1 MKRILSMLA
10 LSSLILMMS
19 CNKEDKTIEKDFQYK
34 VSSEVALKGETVTFS
49 DYSINVDSRQWTF
62 EDGTPATSSEAV
74 VNVTF
79 NAAGEKKA
87 TLTVNYSDGTK
98 DEATMTVK
106 VLDDLSA
113 EVAVAGLTEKG
124 CAKKGKEVTF
134 SLENVAGEPTSYSWT
149 FPGGTPA
156 TSTEASPK
164 VVWND
169 QINDVTVTCEI
180 TRAKDGAKFT
190 ATRHII
196 AGNYP
201 LLGSDE
207 TYDVYGFERG
217 NVNEGWYSW
226 AQFPGE
232 TEAGLRPASMTIADG
247 GANGT
252 SKCMKLNISAITDG
266 ATIYEL
272 ASRNTWP
279 YNASLEVGKK
289 YELSF
294 WLKAEGMAYGDG
306 IAASCYWLN
315 VFSYCPNWLNDP
327 LHGWNAIDEWKTVF
341 GQDFVEGSQIK
352 LYENAITSVEAGE
365 DGQYV
370 FKGLLKGD
378 WTKYSFEFNIDDAG
392 SKGDI
397 FRNCYLAVGLSGVGA
412 KVFIDEVQI
421 NLVEE

>member
-1 MKRILSMLA
+1 ML
-10 LSSLILMMS
+10 I
-19 CNKEDKTIEKDFQYK
+19 KTITEKDFKYK
-34 VSSEVALKGETVTFS
+34 VSAEVALKGEAVTFT

-74 VNVTF
+74 VSVTF

-98 DEATMTVK
+98 DQATMTVK

-113 EVAVAGLTEKG
+113 EIAVAGLTEKG
-124 CAKKGKEVTF
+124 CAKKDTEVTF

-169 QINDVTVTCEI
+169 QINDVAVTCEI
-180 TRAKDGAKFT
+180 TRANDGAKFT
-190 ATRHII
+190 ATKHII

-207 TYDVYGFERG
+207 TFDVYGFERG
-217 NVNEGWYSW
+217 NVNDGWYCCV
-226 AQFPGE
+226 QFPGDAD
-232 TEAGLRPASMTIADG
+232 AGLRPQSMTIADG
-247 GANGT
+247 GANVT
-252 SKCMKLNISAITDG
+252 SKCMKLDISAITDG

-294 WLKAEGMAYGDG
+294 WLKAEGMTYGDG

-315 VFSYCPNWLNDP
+315 EFSYCPNWLNDP
-327 LHGWNAIDEWKTVF
+327 LHG
-341 GQDFVEGSQIK
+341 
-352 LYENAITSVEAGE
+352 
-365 DGQYV
+365 
-370 FKGLLKGD
+370 
-378 WTKYSFEFNIDDAG
+378 
-392 SKGDI
+392 
-397 FRNCYLAVGLSGVGA
+397 
-412 KVFIDEVQI
+412 
-421 NLVEE
+421 

>member
-1 MKRILSMLA
+1 MLA

-19 CNKEDKTIEKDFQYK
+19 CSKEDKTIEKDFQYK
-34 VSSEVALKGETVTFS
+34 VSTEVALKGETVTFS

-62 EDGTPATSSEAV
+62 EDGTPATSAEAV
-74 VNVTF
+74 VSVTF

-134 SLENVAGEPTSYSWT
+134 SLENIAGEPTSYSWT

-169 QINDVTVTCEI
+169 QINDVAVTCEI

-190 ATRHII
+190 ATKHII

-207 TYDVYGFERG
+207 TFDVYGFERG
-217 NVNEGWYSW
+217 NVNEGWYGW
-226 AQFPGE
+226 LHDATAP
-232 TEAGLRPASMTIADG
+232 GLRPEFLAIADG
-247 GANGT
+247 GAKGT
-252 SKCMKLNISAITDG
+252 AKCMRLDISSIVDG
-266 ATIYEL
+266 ATILEVS
-272 ASRNTWP
+272 SRNPWP
-279 YNASLEVGKK
+279 YNATLEVGKK

-294 WLKAEGMAYGDG
+294 WLKAEGMAHGDG

-315 VFSYCPNWLNDP
+315 VFSFCPDYLNDP
-327 LHGWNAIDEWKTVF
+327 LHGWNAVDEWKTVF
-341 GQDFVEGSQIK
+341 GQDYVIDNTQIE
-352 LYENAITSVEAGE
+352 LYKNAITTVSAGE

-370 FKGLLKGD
+370 FNGLLKEE
-378 WTKYSFEFNIDDAG
+378 WTKYEYEFTVENGG
-392 SKGDI
+392 SKGDKLY
-397 FRNCYLAVGLSGVGA
+397 NCYFAMGISGVGA
-412 KVFIDEVQI
+412 KVYIDEVQI